1 MAQFG
6 PGRYA
11 VSPLFVPRCVPGEAH
26 RVAGAADTAT
36 TDDIAATAVADD
48 DDGDDDDDD
57 DGYILTFV
65 YDSATHR
72 SDLAILDAAR
82 LGDGPCCV
90 LRLPTHVPYSFHG
103 TWVPASEGG
112 GVGW

>member
-11 VSPLFVPRCVPGEAH
+11 VSPLFVPRCVPRE
-26 RVAGAADTAT
+26 AGAADTAT
-36 TDDIAATAVADD
+36 DAAATAVADD
-48 DDGDDDDDD
+48 DDDDDDD